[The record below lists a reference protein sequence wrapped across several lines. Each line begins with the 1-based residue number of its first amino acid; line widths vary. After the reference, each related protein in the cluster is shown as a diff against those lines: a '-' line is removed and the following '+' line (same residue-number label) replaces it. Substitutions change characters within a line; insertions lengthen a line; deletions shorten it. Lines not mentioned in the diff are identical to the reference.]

1 MAKKLRRKI
10 CRCRRSDWKS
20 KICATPLLRY
30 TPWISARRETFK
42 RSAMAGA
49 QSFRIFT
56 DNQKSSTK
64 YNWQVLQQKK
74 TAPSIPHSVGF
85 RLSVSRWSCSAP
97 GDTSKNH
104 RTYGVQRWQPATV
117 AAKVL
122 KRVRCFSSASLVTGA
137 MTQPTLR
144 TSFRLLYLDPYT
156 LENTHVPRKNSGWK
170 TTFLLRW
177 QLFRGRSLVFGGV
190 LLLIPVN
197 PHNTLSTFFCTGL
210 QFFSVCLQIIPS
222 VLNGWKR
229 TNKIETEIP
238 GNKKKHPEKHR
249 NPESTIFSIENAFYK
264 KNVVWAP
271 KKKTERKRK

>member
-1 MAKKLRRKI
+1 MVFVCLFP
-10 CRCRRSDWKS
+10 D
-20 KICATPLLRY
+20 
-30 TPWISARRETFK
+30 
-42 RSAMAGA
+42 
-49 QSFRIFT
+49 
-56 DNQKSSTK
+56 D
-64 YNWQVLQQKK
+64 
-74 TAPSIPHSVGF
+74 H
-85 RLSVSRWSCSAP
+85 CSAP

-156 LENTHVPRKNSGWK
+156 LENTHVPWKNSGWK

-271 KKKTERKRK
+271 KKNRKKKKITFPGTITYIPYL